1 MLSKPDAGFKS
12 QHQSN
17 DDQTSMLSVPALK
30 EALLDWEGE
39 TVPDFQELLPPRG
52 TVDSSSIKLWAVV
65 QKKIKCL

>member
-1 MLSKPDAGFKS
+1 MLSKPDAGFKR

-39 TVPDFQELLPPRG
+39 TVPAFQELLPLRG